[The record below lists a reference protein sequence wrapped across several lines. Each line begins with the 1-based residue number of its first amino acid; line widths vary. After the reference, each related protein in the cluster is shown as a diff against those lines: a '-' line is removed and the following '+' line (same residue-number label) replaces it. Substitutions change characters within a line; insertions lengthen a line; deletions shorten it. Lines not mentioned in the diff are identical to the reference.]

1 MPTLKELHAA
11 HKQELDAAFAAKYP
25 EGQFTLQRY
34 VGLQHYPGS
43 VHGVGRWGLHWCPKR
58 TPPGF
63 GDVPR
68 GITTYNM
75 PDTIQTGRYGYE
87 ITQMDHRVGA
97 IYGDARHFPSLAT
110 LLAAARKAGCADDL
124 IAAFEARYHAR
135 ATEGF

>member
-1 MPTLKELHAA
+1 MLTQKQVLDA
-11 HKQELDAAFAAKYP
+11 HKLELDAAFAAKYP
-25 EGQFTLQRY
+25 EGQFS
-34 VGLQHYPGS
+34 LQHYSEGKQD
-43 VHGVGRWGLHWCPKR
+43 VGRWGLHWCPKR

-75 PDTIQTGRYGYE
+75 PDTIQTGRHGYE

-110 LLAAARKAGCADDL
+110 LLAAARKAGCAEDL
-124 IAAFEARYHAR
+124 IAAFAVRYNAR
-135 ATEGF
+135 AAEGF